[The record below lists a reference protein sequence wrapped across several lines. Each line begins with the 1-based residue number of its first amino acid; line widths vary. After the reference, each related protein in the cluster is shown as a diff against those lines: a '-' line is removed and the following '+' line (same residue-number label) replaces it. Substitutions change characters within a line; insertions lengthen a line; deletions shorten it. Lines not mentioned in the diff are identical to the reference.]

1 MILCDVN
8 VLVYAFMR
16 DQPEHVDYRSW
27 LERTLADG
35 VGIALSESTVAGFM
49 RIVTNPRVFADPATL
64 GDAVGF
70 VDAVVE
76 SGRTPWLSPNAAT
89 WAAFRRLADG
99 DRRLRGN
106 LVPDAWLA
114 ALAIAHGCRLATAD
128 RGVARFTGLDWFDP
142 VATR

>member
-16 DQPEHVDYRSW
+16 DQPQHDDYRSW
-27 LERTLADG
+27 LEHTLTSG
-35 VGIALSESTVAGFM
+35 VGIALSESTAAGFM
-49 RIVTNPRVFADPATL
+49 RIVTNPRVFADPAAI

-70 VDAVVE
+70 VDELIE
-76 SGRTPWLSPNAAT
+76 SGRASWLSPNAAT
-89 WAAFRRLADG
+89 WAAFRRLAG
-99 DRRLRGN
+99 ADRRLRAN

-128 RGVARFTGLDWFDP
+128 RGVARFAGLDWFDP
-142 VATR
+142 VA